1 MSIPLDLLR
10 MVFYYLETEDC
21 IAFSLACE
29 GLYDNLFFQARQ
41 RFASASPDHKRR
53 VQTMLEKDLKYV
65 DVYCPFCKTFHT
77 WNDKKYRGINCAEK
91 DEIQSTTFAATQ
103 LDTRLSQLSYLDAR
117 MIVNAV
123 IFNKSYSLG
132 ALGLLLR
139 HFIFGTPRCLWS
151 QSWWPKVIDGELI
164 LNVASKHMKDS
175 SGVNEDEFAF
185 RVCKHVIIYGK
196 FPHLWVDTRQLKRIV
211 LCPSARHAT
220 GTCRTCSADWDLN
233 VEWIDDE
240 ESSHH
245 KGWWI
250 GIEAWH
256 RLGDLRSPY
265 EKRWK
270 LAAGEGISPDSSW
283 IEGHSKHITDH
294 EGWESQL
301 EGLSEADE
309 WTKHGIVSKTWM
321 DNIDRLF

>member
-1 MSIPLDLLR
+1 MGQQTIRCAFLRRIFKFQRSKRRQAVSVPRSHEDQNDVPGSRLIESPGEEQYQPNSKLMSIPLDLLR

-29 GLYDNLFFQARQ
+29 GLYDSLFFQARQ
-41 RFASASPDHKRR
+41 RFASASPDQKRR
-53 VQTMLEKDLKYV
+53 VQTMLEKDLKYI
-65 DVYCPFCKTFHT
+65 DIYCPFCEIFHT
-77 WNDKKYRGINCAEK
+77 WNDKRYREINCVEK

-132 ALGLLLR
+132 ALGLLRR

-164 LNVASKHMKDS
+164 LSIASKHMKDS
-175 SGVNEDEFAF
+175 TGVNEDDFAF
-185 RVCKHVIIYGK
+185 RGGGLGLKHG
-196 FPHLWVDTRQLKRIV
+196 
-211 LCPSARHAT
+211 
-220 GTCRTCSADWDLN
+220 
-233 VEWIDDE
+233 
-240 ESSHH
+240 
-245 KGWWI
+245 
-250 GIEAWH
+250 
-256 RLGDLRSPY
+256 RLGDLRSPF
-265 EKRWK
+265 ESRWK

-283 IEGHSKHITDH
+283 IEGHSMHITDH
-294 EGWESQL
+294 EGWGSKL
-301 EGLSEADE
+301 EGLSEEGD
-309 WTKHGIVSKTWM
+309 WTAHGSVSKTWE